1 MGFDVLEVDAEVVGG
16 VAESVGAEVWRQEFA
31 SLLLDVDAGG
41 GLDGGDVFRSGEAT
55 RELFW
60 VGDEKMRGRVKML
73 AAPDRAGFDPL
84 TEVCFSS
91 AERGARFSG
100 ISSDSTDSQTRLF
113 LRCPAEMISGSRNAV
128 LLWERSR
135 SPSAVVES

>member
-16 VAESVGAEVWRQEFA
+16 VTESVGAEVCRQEFA
-31 SLLLDVDAGG
+31 SLLFDVDAGG

-84 TEVCFSS
+84 TEVCFFLGRK
-91 AERGARFSG
+91 RGA
-100 ISSDSTDSQTRLF
+100 F
-113 LRCPAEMISGSRNAV
+113 LRHLI
-128 LLWERSR
+128 
-135 SPSAVVES
+135 